1 MPALEPTRL
10 PSFCRVQ
17 TTIHMKRPLSH
28 AKSGFSLIE
37 LVITMTI
44 LSILVGVVSFRSGA
58 VVEKSKISK
67 ISSLVD
73 TLKTSCAL
81 YHSDVGSYARE
92 YTNYAASNRQ
102 LSGTQTTAGW
112 AGPYLETPLAHNNH
126 NPYGQLHVYNSVT
139 ANGWIPGFDLDGDG
153 TADVTG
159 AGNMLY
165 LASLP
170 AEAAKI
176 LNDTFD
182 SGVAGNWQD
191 TGRVRYQSGSRRA
204 QVLVYY

>member
-1 MPALEPTRL
+1 
-10 PSFCRVQ
+10 
-17 TTIHMKRPLSH
+17 MKRPLPRS
-28 AKSGFSLIE
+28 KSGFSLIE

-58 VVEKSKISK
+58 VVEKSKITK

-73 TLKTSCAL
+73 TLKTACAL

-92 YTNYAASNRQ
+92 YTNYAANNRQ

-126 NPYGQLHVYNSVT
+126 NPYGQLHLYNSVT
-139 ANGWIPGFDLDGDG
+139 ANGWIPGFDVDGDG
-153 TADVTG
+153 TPDVTG
-159 AGNMLY
+159 EGNMLY
-165 LASLP
+165 LASVT
-170 AEAAKI
+170 AEAAKT

-182 SGVAGNWQD
+182 AGVPGDWQD
-191 TGRVRYQSGSRRA
+191 TGRVRYQPGTRRT